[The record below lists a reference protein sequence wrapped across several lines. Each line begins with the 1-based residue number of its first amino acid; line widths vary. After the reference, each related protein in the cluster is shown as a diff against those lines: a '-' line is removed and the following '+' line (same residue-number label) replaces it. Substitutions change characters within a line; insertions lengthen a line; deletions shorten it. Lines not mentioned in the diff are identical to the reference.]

1 MNKQAMGRTS
11 GMMLAGL
18 VVGGLLAGLLLGAL
32 LSRDGSGP
40 AAGQDAPAS
49 QAGDAG
55 ADGSAAVFTETVYTC
70 SMHPQVRSTDPDEP
84 CPICGMQLIPVPT
97 DADEDEAAGDAPRL
111 RVTARAAALMQVQV
125 WPAERREL
133 QVPVSLYGQLDY
145 DETRLRTITAW
156 APGRL
161 ERLHFDFTGAQVR
174 EGEALVTLYSPQL
187 IAAQEEL
194 LQASRAWQALQE
206 DGIGIVAETTGLT
219 VEAAR
224 ERLRLLGLDAAQIE
238 AMEQRGS
245 VEDYITIP
253 APVSGIVIERLAT
266 AGEYVETGEP
276 IYRMAD
282 LSRLWAQFEVYE
294 DDLEHLSAGQTLT
307 FTTRSLPG
315 VEFSGTVDFV
325 DPVIDDRSRTA
336 RVRVVLENPEG
347 RLKPGMLVQGDVA
360 TRTNGD
366 VSAPLVIPASAPLR
380 TGRRAVVYVQLPETE
395 QPTFE
400 AREVVLGP
408 SAGEWTV
415 VESGLEEGALV
426 VSHGAFKIDSEL
438 QIRGR
443 PSMMQPT
450 AGAAPQ
456 HHHGP
461 AEPQAGQD
469 HSADGMQPVE
479 APAAHEAPEA
489 FQAALGEVVHAQF
502 ELVRA
507 LAADDPQAATRAA
520 LAVDRVIH
528 AIDATSLEGT
538 AARQDWNRWV
548 QQMHEGIGK
557 LAAADRLDLQR
568 RHFEEFSNAL
578 TAAVQA
584 FGVSGTASVYRAIC
598 PMVDGRDGYW
608 LQDGETI
615 TNPYH
620 GASMLRCGWIAET
633 LVDSDREA
641 EPRP

>member
-1 MNKQAMGRTS
+1 MNKRSMGRTS
-11 GMMLAGL
+11 GVMLAGL

-32 LSRDGSGP
+32 LSRDATGP
-40 AAGQDAPAS
+40 EAGQDPTAS
-49 QAGDAG
+49 QAGEPG
-55 ADGSAAVFTETVYTC
+55 ADRAAAVFTETIYTC

-97 DADEDEAAGDAPRL
+97 DADEGAGTGEAPRL
-111 RVTARAAALMQVQV
+111 RVTERAAALMQLQV
-125 WPAERREL
+125 WPAERRDV

-145 DETRLRTITAW
+145 DETRLRTIAAW

-161 ERLHFDFTGAQVR
+161 ERMHFDFTGAQVR
-174 EGEALVTLYSPQL
+174 QGEALVTLYSPQL

-194 LQASRAWQALQE
+194 LQASRAWEALQD
-206 DGIGIVAETTGLT
+206 DGIGIVRETTGLT

-238 AMEQRGS
+238 ALEQRGR
-245 VEDYITIP
+245 VEDHVTIP

-266 AGEYVETGEP
+266 AGEYVETGELL
-276 IYRMAD
+276 YRIAD

-325 DPVIDDRSRTA
+325 DPVIDQRSSTA
-336 RVRVVLENPEG
+336 RVRVVLENPAG
-347 RLKPGMLVQGDVA
+347 RLKPGMLVQGDVSGP
-360 TRTNGD
+360 TNGD
-366 VSAPLVIPASAPLR
+366 VSAPLVIPSSAPLR
-380 TGRRAVVYVQLPETE
+380 TGRRAVVYVQLPEAE

-426 VSHGAFKIDSEL
+426 VTHGAFKIDSEL

-443 PSMMQPT
+443 SSMMQP
-450 AGAAPQ
+450 AGSAAPQ

-461 AEPQAGQD
+461 VEPQAGEA
-469 HSADGMQPVE
+469 HSSDSMQPVE
-479 APAAHEAPEA
+479 ASASHEAPEA
-489 FQAALGEVVHAQF
+489 FRIALGDVVNAQF

-507 LAADDPQAATRAA
+507 LAADDPQAANRAA
-520 LAVDRVIH
+520 LAVDGVIH
-528 AIDATSLEGT
+528 AIDGT
-538 AARQDWNRWV
+538 PLQGTEARQDWNRWA

-557 LAAADRLDLQR
+557 LVGAERLDMQR

-578 TAAVQA
+578 TTAVQA

-608 LQDGETI
+608 LQAGETI

-633 LVDSDREA
+633 LVDGDHEA
-641 EPRP
+641 EPGP

>member
-1 MNKQAMGRTS
+1 
-11 GMMLAGL
+11 
-18 VVGGLLAGLLLGAL
+18 LLLGAL
-32 LSRDGSGP
+32 LSGESGTP
-40 AAGQDAPAS
+40 QAEAV
-49 QAGDAG
+49 AGDAPP
-55 ADGSAAVFTETVYTC
+55 ATYTETVYTC

-84 CPICGMQLIPVPT
+84 CPICGMELIPVPT
-97 DADEDEAAGDAPRL
+97 DAGGSEADGDAPRL
-111 RVTARAAALMQVQV
+111 RVTARAAALMQLQV
-125 WPAERREL
+125 WPAERRNVT
-133 QVPVSLYGQLDY
+133 VPVSLYGRLDY
-145 DETRLRTITAW
+145 DETRLRTIAAW

-161 ERLHFDFTGAQVR
+161 ERLHFDYTGAQVR
-174 EGEALVTLYSPQL
+174 EGESLVTLYSPEL

-194 LQASRAWQALQE
+194 LQASRAWRALQA
-206 DGIGIVAETTGLT
+206 DGIGIVRETTGLT
-219 VEAAR
+219 VDAAR

-238 AMEQRGS
+238 ALEQRGR
-245 VEDYITIP
+245 VEDFIKIP

-266 AGEYVETGEP
+266 AGDYVETGEP

-336 RVRVVLENPEG
+336 RVRVVLENPAG

-366 VSAPLVIPASAPLR
+366 ASAPLVVPATAPLR
-380 TGRRAVVYVQLPETE
+380 TGRRAVVYVQLPEAE

-426 VSHGAFKIDSEL
+426 VTHGAFKIDSEL

-443 PSMMQPT
+443 PSMMQPQ
-450 AGAAPQ
+450 GGMSPQ
-456 HHHGP
+456 HQHGSV
-461 AEPQAGQD
+461 EGEVGQD
-469 HSADGMQPVE
+469 AVGGDPH
-479 APAAHEAPEA
+479 AAHETPVSHDAPEA
-489 FQAALGEVVHAQF
+489 FQAALGQVVHAQF

-507 LAADDPQAATRAA
+507 LAADDPEAASRAA
-520 LAVDRVIH
+520 LAVDGVIH
-528 AIDATSLEGT
+528 AIDATGLQGPD
-538 AARQDWNRWV
+538 ARQDWNRWA
-548 QQMHEGIGK
+548 QRMHEGIGK
-557 LAAADRLDLQR
+557 LAGADRLAVQR
-568 RHFEEFSNAL
+568 QYFEEFSNAL
-578 TAAVQA
+578 TNAVQA
-584 FGVSGTASVYRAIC
+584 YGVSGTDSVYRAIC
-598 PMVDGRDGYW
+598 PMVEGRDGYW

-633 LVDSDREA
+633 LVENGGEP